1 MTQMGWPSE
10 GPQNG
15 GKTTGMDIP
24 ELRDINGPALMPK
37 KWRNRSNRHM
47 GVFI

>member
-24 ELRDINGPALMPK
+24 ELRDINGPAAMPK
-37 KWRNRSNRHM
+37 N
-47 GVFI
+47 GAVGQIVT